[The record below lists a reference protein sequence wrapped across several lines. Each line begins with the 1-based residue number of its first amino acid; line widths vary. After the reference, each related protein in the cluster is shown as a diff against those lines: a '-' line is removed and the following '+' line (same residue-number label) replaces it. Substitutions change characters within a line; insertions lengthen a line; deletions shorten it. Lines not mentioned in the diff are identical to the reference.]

1 MKPIVFILT
10 TLLSLFFITTE
21 TYAAQQNERFFIKA
35 SQGNHKNNQRIV
47 TRIPKAAKERDIKLI
62 QQFMDHILKGDE
74 AGARYL
80 ASDGGD
86 NEAQDR
92 INYSSEKIARL
103 NIFNN
108 PKARIDAI
116 YYYQDIITDFKH
128 LRYYFVIYENGQ
140 HRYPEVMKIEM
151 INYDDLFYL
160 NRFWAPR

>member
-1 MKPIVFILT
+1 MKPIIFT
-10 TLLSLFFITTE
+10 SAALLSLLFITTE
-21 TYAAQQNERFFIKA
+21 AQATQQDERFFIKT
-35 SQGNHKNNQRIV
+35 SQNSQQNNQRIV

-62 QQFMDHILKGDE
+62 QQFMDRILKGDE
-74 AGARYL
+74 PGARYL
-80 ASDGGD
+80 ATDGGD
-86 NEAQDR
+86 NEAGDHT
-92 INYSSEKIARL
+92 NYSSEKIARL

-116 YYYQDIITDFKH
+116 YYYQDIISDFKH

-151 INYDDLFYL
+151 VNFDDLFYL

>member
-1 MKPIVFILT
+1 MKPITIVLIT
-10 TLLSLFFITTE
+10 ILSLFFIATE
-21 TYAAQQNERFFIKA
+21 AQAANRNDK
-35 SQGNHKNNQRIV
+35 QRII
-47 TRIPKAAKERDIKLI
+47 THIPKAAKEYDITLI
-62 QQFMDHILKGDE
+62 HKFMDLILKGDE
-74 AGARYL
+74 PGARYL
-80 ASDGGD
+80 ATDGGVD
-86 NEAQDR
+86 DAGKHT
-92 INYSSEKIARL
+92 NYSSEKIARL

-116 YYYQDIITDFKH
+116 YYYQDIITEFKH